1 MAHTIAQT
9 TTAPTQSQ
17 APAAHDYS
25 RKHNIRTAE
34 AIAAQVVAIIGAR
47 RTNAAFIDAGDFT
60 ELAPRVADAV
70 LGWEL
75 PSLDRQIQISDDLAQ
90 SKMTHAE
97 WSVFDDG
104 CSAKNAQELAALEA
118 GILIGVAL
126 ERARRGKK
134 GGR

>member
-1 MAHTIAQT
+1 MPT
-9 TTAPTQSQ
+9 THEATRLDAPTLRER
-17 APAAHDYS
+17 S
-25 RKHNIRTAE
+25 REHNIRTAE
-34 AIAAQVVAIIGAR
+34 AIAAEVVAIIGPKK
-47 RTNAAFIDAGDFT
+47 TNAAFIDDGDFT
-60 ELAPRVADAV
+60 ELAPKVANAV

-75 PSLDRQIQISDDLAQ
+75 PLLEEQARISDNLAQ
-90 SKMTHAE
+90 SKMTHDE

-104 CSAKNAQELAALEA
+104 SSAKNAQELAALEA

>member
-1 MAHTIAQT
+1 MPT
-9 TTAPTQSQ
+9 THEATRPDAPTFR
-17 APAAHDYS
+17 DRS
-25 RKHNIRTAE
+25 REHNIKIAE
-34 AIAAQVVAIIGAR
+34 AMAAEVVAIMGPKK
-47 RTNAAFIDAGDFT
+47 TNAAFIDDDDFT
-60 ELAPRVADAV
+60 ELAPRVANAV

-75 PSLDRQIQISDDLAQ
+75 PLLKEQAGISDDLAQ
-90 SKMTHAE
+90 SKMTHEE

-118 GILIGVAL
+118 GVLIGVAL